1 MAVAAMEIGN
11 VVQEYKIG
19 NTTIKMCDDAYRNRT
34 PAEIERTLERIT
46 AIGWKIVR
54 AARAAGKDI

>member
-1 MAVAAMEIGN
+1 MSVVIGN

-19 NTTIKMCDDAYRNRT
+19 NTTIKICDDAYRDKT
-34 PAEIERTLERIT
+34 PEDIKKILDRINAT
-46 AIGWKIVR
+46 AWKCVR